1 MAKKKTVKKKASK
14 KRLPKIESS
23 TIIFDDDPLAAAVD
37 AAGIKCSRAQLAML
51 RLACEMFY
59 DDGLEKTA
67 AARSQQLAAGRSAQT
82 LRKQAQ
88 ASIVFDVL
96 DGGDTDNEI
105 ISEKSNVI
113 IENYNARQPDKSKH
127 LKSITA
133 KSVQRYIK
141 DRLKIEKSD

>member
-1 MAKKKTVKKKASK
+1 MAKKKSTKKKARK
-14 KRLPKIESS
+14 KKQPLVESS

-37 AAGIKCSRAQLAML
+37 AAGIKCSRAQLALL

-67 AARSQQLAAGRSAQT
+67 AARDQQLAAGRSSQT

-88 ASIVFDVL
+88 ARIVFDVL
-96 DGGDTDNEI
+96 DGGETDNELI
-105 ISEKSNVI
+105 AEKSNVI
-113 IENYNARQPDKSKH
+113 IENYNTRQPDKSKR

-141 DRLKIEKSD
+141 DRLKIEQAD